1 MKVRS
6 KESKNSKDSKDSKDD
21 QKFRNYF
28 KLFTIGL
35 LLVVLILMLYNDRKL
50 YTLSEAL
57 VKQNVLSAFIAFGM
71 LISTILFYY
80 GFCVVSKNNN
90 HDKYRLC
97 QSLVPIVLLLVF
109 IFDLENYSFFHHMLL
124 VFYGVVTLLYIVRNT
139 PWAILFPIFIFP
151 TLYFLSITNISV
163 YEFLYIL
170 FVVLVF

>member
-6 KESKNSKDSKDSKDD
+6 KESKNSKDSKDD
-21 QKFRNYF
+21 QKFRRYF

-35 LLVVLILMLYNDRKL
+35 LLVVLIIMLYKDRKL

-57 VKQNVLSAFIAFGM
+57 VNQQHVLAGVIASGM

-80 GFCVVSKNNN
+80 GFCVVTKNKY
-90 HDKYRLC
+90 KYRLC

-124 VFYGVVTLLYIVRNT
+124 VLYGVITLLYIFSHT

-151 TLYFLSITNISV
+151 TLYFLSIKDISV

-170 FVVLVF
+170 FAVLAF